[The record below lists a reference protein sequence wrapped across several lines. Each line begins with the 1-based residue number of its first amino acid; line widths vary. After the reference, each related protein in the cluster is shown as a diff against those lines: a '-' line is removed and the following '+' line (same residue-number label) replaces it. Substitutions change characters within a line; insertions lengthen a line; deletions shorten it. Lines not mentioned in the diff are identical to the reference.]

1 MGGFGNYPTR
11 YSNLTNDQLYA
22 KYFENWNTM
31 KPDEKLDLLQET
43 VNRDAAEKG
52 MIGAPHVTFADLAW
66 SVEGQQRNG
75 VISVNRELVLDGTRT
90 VEYQGQTISK
100 ELEDA
105 NLRAMTVCF
114 HENAHAY
121 QEQCIAGMIPCADP
135 ELLAQYKANDFDVT
149 PVFDE
154 NGQIQRG
161 LQYMRGEKNYYFYYL
176 QATERDAYKISEAKT
191 QSIMQHFSE
200 RFGGERFFQA
210 YAKELQTNGYQAT
223 ELRAACFFQN
233 PNIEK
238 EINRVLT
245 NEFYNRDLPV
255 TPELERAVRAEM
267 IASYQK
273 VFGEVMQ
280 TALQQQGA
288 GSVSSPAQQTGVQ
301 PLSGTM
307 QQTGT
312 QPMSGMMQQ
321 SGMQPMSG
329 MKQQGAGSVSSP
341 AQQTGVQPLS
351 GTMQQTGTQPMSGM
365 MQQSGMQPMSGMM
378 QQSGKQQE
386 AGAAQQPGIQ
396 QMTDAGFT
404 GQHGSAEGNSAAG
417 ITATGLDDNDVT
429 KQQEA
434 GAAQQPGIQQMT
446 DAGFTGQHGSAEG
459 NSAAGITATGL
470 DDNDVTSSTGNVST
484 GYGTDGGTGGVGNTS
499 MEGNS
504 MGYGTGNGS
513 ASIGYGIDDGNA
525 SMEYGADDGGIS
537 MESATMG
544 YGIDDGIGSEGSTG
558 GYGEDDGS
566 GYGGDDGGL
575 GDDDGGGLGDD

>member
-329 MKQQGAGSVSSP
+329 M
-341 AQQTGVQPLS
+341 
-351 GTMQQTGTQPMSGM
+351 
-365 MQQSGMQPMSGMM
+365 MQQSG
-378 QQSGKQQE
+378 
-386 AGAAQQPGIQ
+386 
-396 QMTDAGFT
+396 
-404 GQHGSAEGNSAAG
+404 
-417 ITATGLDDNDVT
+417 

>member
-200 RFGGERFFQA
+200 QFGGERFFQA

-233 PNIEK
+233 PNIEQ

-280 TALQQQGA
+280 TASQQQGA

-321 SGMQPMSG
+321 SGAP
-329 MKQQGAGSVSSP
+329 P
-341 AQQTGVQPLS
+341 IP
-351 GTMQQTGTQPMSGM
+351 GTI
-365 MQQSGMQPMSGMM
+365 QQSGA

-404 GQHGSAEGNSAAG
+404 GR
-417 ITATGLDDNDVT
+417 
-429 KQQEA
+429 
-434 GAAQQPGIQQMT
+434 
-446 DAGFTGQHGSAEG
+446 HGSAEG

-504 MGYGTGNGS
+504 MGYG
-513 ASIGYGIDDGNA
+513 
-525 SMEYGADDGGIS
+525 
-537 MESATMG
+537 
-544 YGIDDGIGSEGSTG
+544 IDDGIGSEGSTG

>member
-52 MIGAPHVTFADLAW
+52 MIGAPYVAFADLAP
-66 SVEGQQRNG
+66 SVEGQQREG
-75 VISVNRELVLDGTRT
+75 FISVNREMVLDGTRT
-90 VEYQGQTISK
+90 VEYQGQTISR

-267 IASYQK
+267 IESYRR
-273 VFGEVMQ
+273 VFGEAMQ
-280 TALQQQGA
+280 TASQQQGA

-307 QQTGT
+307 QQ
-312 QPMSGMMQQ
+312 P
-321 SGMQPMSG
+321 
-329 MKQQGAGSVSSP
+329 
-341 AQQTGVQPLS
+341 
-351 GTMQQTGTQPMSGM
+351 
-365 MQQSGMQPMSGMM
+365 
-378 QQSGKQQE
+378 GKQQE

-417 ITATGLDDNDVT
+417 ITA
-429 KQQEA
+429 A
-434 GAAQQPGIQQMT
+434 
-446 DAGFTGQHGSAEG
+446 
-459 NSAAGITATGL
+459 GL

-484 GYGTDGGTGGVGNTS
+484 GYGTDGGNGGVGNTS

-504 MGYGTGNGS
+504 MGYG
-513 ASIGYGIDDGNA
+513 ID
-525 SMEYGADDGGIS
+525 E
-537 MESATMG
+537 
-544 YGIDDGIGSEGSTG
+544 GIGSEGSTG